1 MAEKV
6 MVDTTKSIMS
16 PMPGKVISMGV
27 KVGDTVEDGQELC
40 ILEAMK
46 MQNII
51 KS

>member
-1 MAEKV
+1 MAEKI

-16 PMPGKVISMGV
+16 PMPGKVLSVAV
-27 KVGDTVEDGQELC
+27 KVGQEVEDGQELC

-46 MQNII
+46 MQNIL